1 MSDNGSDDD
10 KLVFR
15 YSRQDRLRNAA
26 EDVRALNDPRSRRR
40 PSLFQTL
47 TPNRASAFLL
57 LAIIMLSLTIVVTNL
72 LVPSRDEASL
82 SGSQFKLSA
91 FAYDGDTYA
100 TLKKTR
106 GRASGAPGP
115 MLLQARLLVDGE
127 AGAPGSGNG
136 APGVG
141 ASLLTENLLFTDKE
155 REEYRFRLAGTAE
168 RVEVRLESEDA
179 GRTLIAKIE

>member
-82 SGSQFKLSA
+82 SGNRFKLSA
-91 FAYDGDTYA
+91 FAYDGDTYV

-127 AGAPGSGNG
+127 E
-136 APGVG
+136 G
-141 ASLLTENLLFTDKE
+141 ASSFTDNLLITDKE
-155 REEYRFRLAGTAE
+155 REEYRFRLTGTAE

>member
-26 EDVRALNDPRSRRR
+26 EEVRALNDPRSRRR

-72 LVPSRDEASL
+72 LVPARDEASL
-82 SGSQFKLSA
+82 SGSRFKLSA
-91 FAYDGDTYA
+91 FAYGGDTYVS
-100 TLKKTR
+100 LKKER
-106 GRASGAPGP
+106 GRSSGAPGP
-115 MLLQARLLVDGE
+115 ILLQARLLAADGDE
-127 AGAPGSGNG
+127 KPGIGQGATSL
-136 APGVG
+136 A
-141 ASLLTENLLFTDKE
+141 ASSLTDNLLFSDKD
-155 REEYRFRLAGTAE
+155 REEYRFRLSGTAG
-168 RVEVRLESEDA
+168 RVEVRLDADA
-179 GRTLIAKIE
+179 GSRTLVAKVE